1 MNPPRAPRSGVESEV
16 SRGGRVRACGPARG
30 CSQWRS
36 PRPEHPHGR
45 DGPGTLLSTT
55 PILDPTGHKI
65 IPGTAIVDD
74 GHVYVTSTTG
84 IYDLTTS

>member
-1 MNPPRAPRSGVESEV
+1 VAEFELAGQPEAVANGEA
-16 SRGGRVRACGPARG
+16 
-30 CSQWRS
+30 

-65 IPGTAIVDD
+65 IPGTPIVDD